1 MLPQQELLKGLS
13 MDANELRSSRHGAG
27 RTGEMA
33 QPGLAGTR
41 GAPFAA
47 DGRQR

>member
-13 MDANELRSSRHGAG
+13 MEANELRSYRHGAG
-27 RTGEMA
+27 GKGDMA
-33 QPGLAGTR
+33 QPGSAGTR

-47 DGRQR
+47 DERHR